1 MKIVYFT
8 PFPIKATVRF
18 IFYVLR
24 KVHLIVSLTL
34 PVIDSR
40 QADSMDDGN
49 LFIDFYIYSHLMAIR
64 SLFCSKNPFYLMV
77 DCHLCFDQIM

>member
-24 KVHLIVSLTL
+24 KVHLIVSITL

-40 QADSMDDGN
+40 QADSMV
-49 LFIDFYIYSHLMAIR
+49 LI
-64 SLFCSKNPFYLMV
+64 
-77 DCHLCFDQIM
+77 